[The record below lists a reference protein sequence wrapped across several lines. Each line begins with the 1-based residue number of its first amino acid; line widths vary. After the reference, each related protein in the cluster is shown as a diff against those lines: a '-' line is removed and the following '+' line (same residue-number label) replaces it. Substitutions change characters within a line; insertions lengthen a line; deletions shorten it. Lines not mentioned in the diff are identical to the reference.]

1 MGMYLEKEEVAAQ
14 CQKTQSQNQQ
24 NLSAKNPKHQAG
36 IEAALSHAQKEA
48 RLERSRYN
56 QVPTR
61 SCHPH
66 TQRPPKVAMES
77 NTPMKTESTKD
88 GHNRLKKPQR
98 SRKSSRPM

>member
-1 MGMYLEKEEVAAQ
+1 MYLEKEEMVAQ

-24 NLSAKNPKHQAG
+24 NLSMKNPKHQAG
-36 IEAALSHAQKEA
+36 IKAVLSHAQKGA
-48 RLERSRYN
+48 QLERLRYN

-66 TQRPPKVAMES
+66 TQRLPKVATES

-88 GHNRLKKPQR
+88 GHNRLKKPQE
-98 SRKSSRPM
+98 SMSSSEPT

>member
-1 MGMYLEKEEVAAQ
+1 MYLEKEEVVAQ

-24 NLSAKNPKHQAG
+24 NLSVKNPKHQAG
-36 IEAALSHAQKEA
+36 IEAALSHAQKGA

-66 TQRPPKVAMES
+66 TQRPPKVTTES

-88 GHNRLKKPQR
+88 GHSRLKKPQE
-98 SRKSSRPM
+98 SMSSGEPT